1 MSFRVSTSQTFTQG
15 TNAILDNQSKVS
27 LTQLQLSKGT
37 RILKP
42 SDDPIGSSVALNL
55 QRQIDNTTQYIA
67 NGQAAQARLAV
78 EDSVMDNVSSILG
91 RVRELA
97 LLGANGTLNHS
108 DREAI
113 NIEIE
118 QRYDELLGLANTQLA
133 SGEYMFSGFQ
143 SNVQPFSKNGT
154 GSVVYSGDQGVQMI
168 NVNSTVQV
176 ESGNSGD
183 AVFMNIPTGNG
194 SFVTGADDNNMG
206 TGVIGSAVMDDPTA
220 YVGDIYTV
228 DFSLDGGGNLVY
240 QITGA
245 NTGPVYAAPLPS
257 FDEDGVVT
265 FNGISYTIS
274 GLPEP
279 GDSFSVEPSY
289 AQDVF
294 TSVKQIVDALKKSTD
309 SDALQATFRNALSVG
324 MKNLD
329 QAITHMDEVRAGVGS
344 RLNVIESETNINESL
359 QVEAK
364 SALSLIVDL
373 DYASAVTELNKQT
386 LALQAAQQSFV
397 KIQGLS
403 LFEFI

>member
-37 RILKP
+37 RI
-42 SDDPIGSSVALNL
+42 L

-240 QITGA
+240 QVTG
-245 NTGPVYAAPLPS
+245 
-257 FDEDGVVT
+257 
-265 FNGISYTIS
+265 
-274 GLPEP
+274 
-279 GDSFSVEPSY
+279 
-289 AQDVF
+289 
-294 TSVKQIVDALKKSTD
+294 
-309 SDALQATFRNALSVG
+309 
-324 MKNLD
+324 
-329 QAITHMDEVRAGVGS
+329 
-344 RLNVIESETNINESL
+344 
-359 QVEAK
+359 
-364 SALSLIVDL
+364 
-373 DYASAVTELNKQT
+373 
-386 LALQAAQQSFV
+386 
-397 KIQGLS
+397 
-403 LFEFI
+403 